1 MTEGDNRS
9 WADKYRHAG
18 EEWADLESA
27 AQLLEDCKSAVMAQK
42 QSVLGDIPVNRAEQT
57 VKASP
62 DWMKYIEECVKAR
75 HQANLAKIKLE
86 ALKMEFSEWNNSQ
99 ANERAEFKMTMG
111 GG

>member
-1 MTEGDNRS
+1 MEGDNRS

-18 EEWADLESA
+18 ETWADLENA
-27 AQLLEDCKSAVMAQK
+27 AQLLEDCKGVVMAQR
-42 QSVLGDIPVNRAEQT
+42 QTAYGDIPVNRAEQA

-62 DWMKYIEECVKAR
+62 DWEEYVRSCVEAR
-75 HQANLAKIKLE
+75 HQANLAKIRLE
-86 ALKMEFSEWNNSQ
+86 AIKMEFTEWNSQQ